1 MQFGLYAPIPMA
13 TVGSPEVAQ
22 AVSEALAPLPPG
34 RLDAQFDLGAKLLQA
49 ADEVGFELV
58 LFAERHLGND
68 LAAWIMASAIASRLN
83 HIRALVAVHPGL
95 WDPVM
100 VGKLAVSLDRIC
112 RGRMAINVVNGWF
125 DEEFRM
131 FGGTVLQG
139 EDRYRRTTEFIDIL
153 RGLWANDT
161 FSYAGQF
168 YSVDK
173 GQLLLK
179 PASPSLPDIYSVS
192 RSARGRDFIAAHCDW
207 WFVDYPKDAET
218 TDDVVRGI
226 EEAIA
231 DMRSRTARVGRKVR
245 YALNPFVA
253 LGRDQQE
260 AFDNTIKQIFAF
272 DPDPD
277 TRKIESRML
286 PATRAGLIGAPDAVR
301 RQLRRLE
308 SLGIEL
314 VLCKMIPDVQNI
326 RHIAGEIIAPMR
338 GTTPVL
344 PRDPRSGEP

>member
-1 MQFGLYAPIPMA
+1 M
-13 TVGSPEVAQ
+13 
-22 AVSEALAPLPPG
+22 
-34 RLDAQFDLGAKLLQA
+34 
-49 ADEVGFELV
+49 
-58 LFAERHLGND
+58 
-68 LAAWIMASAIASRLN
+68 
-83 HIRALVAVHPGL
+83 
-95 WDPVM
+95 
-100 VGKLAVSLDRIC
+100 
-112 RGRMAINVVNGWF
+112 
-125 DEEFRM
+125 
-131 FGGTVLQG
+131 
-139 EDRYRRTTEFIDIL
+139 
-153 RGLWANDT
+153 
-161 FSYAGQF
+161 
-168 YSVDK
+168 
-173 GQLLLK
+173 
-179 PASPSLPDIYSVS
+179 S

-218 TDDVVRGI
+218 TDDVMRGI
-226 EEAIA
+226 EDAIA

-314 VLCKMIPDVQNI
+314 VLCKMIPDVENI
-326 RHIAGEIIAPMR
+326 RHIAGEIIAPFR
-338 GTTPVL
+338 
-344 PRDPRSGEP
+344 

>member
-1 MQFGLYAPIPMA
+1 
-13 TVGSPEVAQ
+13 
-22 AVSEALAPLPPG
+22 
-34 RLDAQFDLGAKLLQA
+34 
-49 ADEVGFELV
+49 
-58 LFAERHLGND
+58 
-68 LAAWIMASAIASRLN
+68 
-83 HIRALVAVHPGL
+83 
-95 WDPVM
+95 
-100 VGKLAVSLDRIC
+100 
-112 RGRMAINVVNGWF
+112 
-125 DEEFRM
+125 
-131 FGGTVLQG
+131 
-139 EDRYRRTTEFIDIL
+139 
-153 RGLWANDT
+153 
-161 FSYAGQF
+161 
-168 YSVDK
+168 
-173 GQLLLK
+173 
-179 PASPSLPDIYSVS
+179 
-192 RSARGRDFIAAHCDW
+192 
-207 WFVDYPKDAET
+207 
-218 TDDVVRGI
+218 
-226 EEAIA
+226 
-231 DMRSRTARVGRKVR
+231 VR

-260 AFDNTIKQIFAF
+260 AFDNTFRQIFAF